1 MGLMDAT
8 EYDPRPAQRR
18 KMLIISALVI
28 AVLALLLWFRFRY
41 WPEKHAVDRFLS
53 TLESKQYEQAY
64 ALYTSDSGWE
74 QHEGRHKDYTFG
86 QFRLDWGPSGDYG
99 AISRHHVECA
109 VEPPKKDYSSS
120 SGVIVVVT
128 INGTQE
134 PRSLWVEKKSRT
146 IGFSPLTCD
155 KDCEHCLY

>member
-1 MGLMDAT
+1 MSLMVAV

-18 KMLIISALVI
+18 RMLMICALAI
-28 AVLALLLWFRFRY
+28 TVLALLFWFRFRY

-53 TLESKQYEQAY
+53 TLESKQFEQAY
-64 ALYTSDSGWE
+64 ALYTGDSGWE
-74 QHEGRHKDYTFG
+74 QHEGRHKDYSFG
-86 QFRLDWGPSGDYG
+86 QFSLDWGPSGDYG

-109 VEPPKKDYSSS
+109 TEPPRKGYLSS

-134 PRSLWVEKKSRT
+134 PKSLWVEKKSKM

-155 KDCEHCLY
+155 EDCSHCLY